1 MKTKTQPHAIR
12 LLEQKTIE
20 LLKMTLEE
28 PPVCR
33 MEELLH
39 LAYINEAL
47 RQVRLEQIIVDL
59 QGGND
64 EKIKEILRRQD
75 EGTVR
80 KPCVVEVNG
89 HAYVALLETSRNDNI
104 PLSLSIL
111 DFVLLFF

>member
-33 MEELLH
+33 MEEL
-39 LAYINEAL
+39 L